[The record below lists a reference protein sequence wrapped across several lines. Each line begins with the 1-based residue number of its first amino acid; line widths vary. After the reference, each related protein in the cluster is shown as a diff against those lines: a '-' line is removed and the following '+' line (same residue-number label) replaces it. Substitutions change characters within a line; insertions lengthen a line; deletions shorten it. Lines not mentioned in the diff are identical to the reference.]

1 MEEPI
6 DEEESMRMSKK
17 KKSQKKQKQKHHQWR
32 DWIKSQLPMIFH
44 KRSDLKLLLSVVA
57 CPLSPFSVDIQ
68 QPLDVSSKAQYVI
81 KQYKATTGC
90 QKMENMK
97 SLYVLGKVKMWRVEE
112 EPQRGLTAPSL
123 SSSPSSSFQ
132 KGCFV
137 MWHMTPDKWH
147 VDLVVGGLSVAAGCD
162 GSVAWRRTP
171 WLMPHAAKGR
181 GSRPLRRALQ
191 GLDPLAVA
199 SMFST
204 AQYTGDRSIFDQ
216 DCFIL
221 KLSVRDATLSDR
233 SDGMADIIKHDMTGW
248 FSQKTGLLVHLED
261 SQWTRVQSPGS
272 PPTYWVTTIG
282 SRIEDYGSVDGVMI
296 AHSGRSMVSLSRFGE
311 ELRVPQVE
319 MRMEETWNII
329 DVAFD
334 VPGLSS
340 ECFIPPEEVRKDC
353 ELGHLSNS

>member
-32 DWIKSQLPMIFH
+32 EWIKSQLPMIFH
-44 KRSDLKLLLSVVA
+44 KRSDLKLLISVVA

-112 EPQRGLTAPSL
+112 EPQRGLTAPS
-123 SSSPSSSFQ
+123 SSSSSSVQ

-147 VDLVVGGLSVAAGCD
+147 VDLAVGGLSVAAGCD
-162 GSVAWRRTP
+162 GS
-171 WLMPHAAKGR
+171 
-181 GSRPLRRALQ
+181 

-216 DCFIL
+216 DCFVL

-233 SDGMADIIKHDMTGW
+233 SDGTADIIKHDMTGW

-353 ELGHLSNS
+353 ELGHLSNG

>member
-32 DWIKSQLPMIFH
+32 EWIKSQLPMIFH

-112 EPQRGLTAPSL
+112 EPQRGLIAPSSSSSS
-123 SSSPSSSFQ
+123 SSSPSSVQ

-162 GSVAWRRTP
+162 GS
-171 WLMPHAAKGR
+171 
-181 GSRPLRRALQ
+181 

-216 DCFIL
+216 DCFVL

-233 SDGMADIIKHDMTGW
+233 SDGAADIIKHDMTGW

-353 ELGHLSNS
+353 ALAHLSNS